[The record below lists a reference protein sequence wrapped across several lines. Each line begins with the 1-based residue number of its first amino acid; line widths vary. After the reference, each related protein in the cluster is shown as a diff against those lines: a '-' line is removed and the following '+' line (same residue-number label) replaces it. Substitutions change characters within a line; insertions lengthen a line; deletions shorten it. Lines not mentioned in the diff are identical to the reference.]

1 MIIIQF
7 LLELAGATILL
18 LFAVRMVR
26 TGIERAFGA
35 SFRRLMTGSRARMRA
50 SLAGLA
56 LAAIMQ
62 SSVAVAMLV
71 AGFVGAG
78 TLSFQIGLPAM
89 LGADLGSALVIQF
102 LSMEI
107 SWLAPLLLVGGG
119 VTFLKSR
126 SAIPKQIGR
135 AVLGVALILIALELM
150 RATVMPIRDSAFLPQ
165 ISALLEGD
173 FLMAFLVGAALT
185 FVMHSSVA
193 AVLMF
198 VTLVAIGALPLMVGI
213 SLMLG
218 ANLGSSLLPVWMTR
232 AMPPRARHVPVI
244 NAILRGSAAVIMIII
259 VNGSPL
265 IGMLPDVGDGQKII
279 LGHVMFNALLLLAV
293 PFSGVLGRMTGWLV
307 REPAASLDDIP
318 AHYRSVLD
326 PAALDDS
333 SLAMAC
339 IRREIHRMLQ
349 IVEEM
354 MVPVMELMEH
364 FDKGRMARI
373 VQKDMVINEAL
384 DGTRRYVAELSGR
397 NGQANGQAND
407 QANDQANGEATRRK
421 ELRNLLEFAIAIE
434 AAGDVVS
441 KTLAPLAATRARDDI
456 RFSAEGLAE
465 LRGMHDRVVANI
477 ALAGNVLVSG
487 DVGIARR
494 LLEEK
499 GEFTH
504 RQRKSRKSHLK
515 RLARGRVES
524 LESSDLHLETGLAF
538 KEFNSHIASIAYPI
552 LSREGQLLDSRLIA
566 ED

>member
-1 MIIIQF
+1 MIIVQF
-7 LLELAGATILL
+7 LLELAAATILL

-35 SFRRLMTGSRARMRA
+35 SFRRMMTGSKARVRAT
-50 SLAGLA
+50 LAGLA

-107 SWLAPLLLVGGG
+107 SWLAPLLLVTGGLL
-119 VTFLKSR
+119 FLKSQ
-126 SAIPKQIGR
+126 SALAKQIGR

-150 RATVMPIRDSAFLPQ
+150 RATVTPIRDSAFLPQ
-165 ISALLEGD
+165 ISILLQRD
-173 FLMAFLVGAALT
+173 FLTAFLVGAVLT
-185 FVMHSSVA
+185 FIMHSSVA

-218 ANLGSSLLPVWMTR
+218 ANLGSALLPVWMTR
-232 AMPPRARHVPVI
+232 AMPPKSRQVPMI
-244 NAILRGSAAVIMIII
+244 NALLRGSAALIVVIV
-259 VNGSPL
+259 VNRSSLVGL
-265 IGMLPDVGDGQKII
+265 LPDVGDGQKII

-293 PFSGVLGRMTGWLV
+293 PFSGMLGRLTDRLLT
-307 REPAASLDDIP
+307 EPAASLEDTP
-318 AHYRSVLD
+318 AHYRSVLN
-326 PAALDDS
+326 PAALDDPM
-333 SLAMAC
+333 LAMAC

-349 IVEEM
+349 VVEEM
-354 MVPVMELMEH
+354 MLPVMDLIEE
-364 FDKGRMARI
+364 FDKDRMARI
-373 VQKDMVINEAL
+373 VEKDIVINEAL
-384 DGTRRYVAELSGR
+384 DGTRRYVAELSGQ
-397 NGQANGQAND
+397 NGPQNGASNH
-407 QANDQANGEATRRK
+407 RK
-421 ELRNLLEFAIAIE
+421 EVRNLLEFAIAIE

-441 KTLAPLAATRARDDI
+441 KTLAQLAASRARDDI

-504 RQRKSRKSHLK
+504 RQRKSRKSHLR
-515 RLARGRVES
+515 RLAKGRVES
-524 LESSDLHLETGLAF
+524 LESSDLHLETGLAL
-538 KEFNSHIASIAYPI
+538 KEFNSHIAAIAYPI
-552 LSREGQLLDSRLIA
+552 LSREGQLLDSRLVA

>member
-1 MIIIQF
+1 MVIIQF
-7 LLELAGATILL
+7 LLELAAATILL

-35 SFRRLMTGSRARMRA
+35 SFRRLMTGSRARVRA

-119 VTFLKSR
+119 VMFLKSR
-126 SAIPKQIGR
+126 SAMPKQIGR
-135 AVLGVALILIALELM
+135 AVLGVALILVALELM

-165 ISALLEGD
+165 ISALLERD
-173 FLMAFLVGAALT
+173 FLTAFLVGAVLT

-232 AMPPRARHVPVI
+232 AMPPKARHVPAV
-244 NAILRGSAAVIMIII
+244 NALLRGSAAIIMVIV
-259 VNGSPL
+259 VNRSLL
-265 IGMLPDVGDGQKII
+265 IEVLPDVGDGQKII

-293 PFSGVLGRMTGWLV
+293 PFSGLLGQMTGRLIPEPLV
-307 REPAASLDDIP
+307 GHEDTP

-326 PAALDDS
+326 PAALDDP

-354 MVPVMELMEH
+354 MLPVMDLIED
-364 FDKGRMARI
+364 FDKDRMARI
-373 VQKDMVINEAL
+373 VEKDSVINEAL
-384 DGTRRYVAELSGR
+384 DGTRRYVAELSGP
-397 NGQANGQAND
+397 NGPQNGPQNGRANH
-407 QANDQANGEATRRK
+407 RK

-441 KTLAPLAATRARDDI
+441 KTLSQLAATRARDDI
-456 RFSAEGLAE
+456 RFSPEGLAE

-499 GEFTH
+499 GEFTY

-515 RLARGRVES
+515 RLAKGRVES

>member
-354 MVPVMELMEH
+354 MVPVMELMEQ

-373 VQKDMVINEAL
+373 VQKDIVINEAL

-397 NGQANGQAND
+397 NGQANG
-407 QANDQANGEATRRK
+407 QANGEATRRK

>member
-397 NGQANGQAND
+397 NGQAN
-407 QANDQANGEATRRK
+407 DQANGEATRRK

>member
-1 MIIIQF
+1 MIIVQF
-7 LLELAGATILL
+7 LLELAAATILL

-35 SFRRLMTGSRARMRA
+35 SFRRMMTGSKARVRAT
-50 SLAGLA
+50 LAGLA

-107 SWLAPLLLVGGG
+107 SWLAPLLLVTGGLL
-119 VTFLKSR
+119 FLKSQ
-126 SAIPKQIGR
+126 SALAKQIGR

-150 RATVMPIRDSAFLPQ
+150 RATVTPIRDSAFLPQ
-165 ISALLEGD
+165 ISILLQRD
-173 FLMAFLVGAALT
+173 FLTAFLVGAVLT
-185 FVMHSSVA
+185 FIMHSSVA

-218 ANLGSSLLPVWMTR
+218 ANLGSALLPVWMTR
-232 AMPPRARHVPVI
+232 AMPPKSRQVPMI
-244 NAILRGSAAVIMIII
+244 NALLRGSAALIVVIV
-259 VNGSPL
+259 VNRSSLVGL
-265 IGMLPDVGDGQKII
+265 LPDVGDGQKII

-293 PFSGVLGRMTGWLV
+293 PFSGMLGRLIDRLLT
-307 REPAASLDDIP
+307 EPAASLEDTP
-318 AHYRSVLD
+318 AHYRSVLN
-326 PAALDDS
+326 PAALDDPM
-333 SLAMAC
+333 LAMAC

-349 IVEEM
+349 VVEEM
-354 MVPVMELMEH
+354 MLPVMDLIEE
-364 FDKGRMARI
+364 FDKDRMARI
-373 VQKDMVINEAL
+373 VEKDIVINEAL
-384 DGTRRYVAELSGR
+384 DGTRRYVAELSGQ
-397 NGQANGQAND
+397 NGPQNGASNH
-407 QANDQANGEATRRK
+407 RK
-421 ELRNLLEFAIAIE
+421 EVRNLLEFAIAIE

-441 KTLAPLAATRARDDI
+441 KTLAQLAASRARDDI

-504 RQRKSRKSHLK
+504 RQRKSRKSHLR
-515 RLARGRVES
+515 RLAKGRVES
-524 LESSDLHLETGLAF
+524 LESSDLHLETGLAL
-538 KEFNSHIASIAYPI
+538 KEFNSHIAAIAYPI
-552 LSREGQLLDSRLIA
+552 LSREGQLLDSRLVA

>member
-339 IRREIHRMLQ
+339 IRPEIHRMLQ

-373 VQKDMVINEAL
+373 VQKDIVINEAL

-397 NGQANGQAND
+397 NG

-515 RLARGRVES
+515 RLARRRVES

>member
-354 MVPVMELMEH
+354 MVPVMELLEH

-407 QANDQANGEATRRK
+407 QANDQANGEAKRRK

>member
-397 NGQANGQAND
+397 NGQANGQAN
-407 QANDQANGEATRRK
+407 GEATRRK

>member
-1 MIIIQF
+1 MVTIQF

-35 SFRRLMTGSRARMRA
+35 SFRRLMTGSTARVRATF
-50 SLAGLA
+50 AGLA

-107 SWLAPLLLVGGG
+107 SWLAPLLLVTGGLM
-119 VTFLKSR
+119 FLRSR
-126 SAIPKQIGR
+126 SPMPKQIGR

-150 RATVMPIRDSAFLPQ
+150 RSTVTPIRDSAFLPQ
-165 ISALLEGD
+165 ISTLLERD
-173 FLMAFLVGAALT
+173 FITAFLVGAVLT
-185 FVMHSSVA
+185 FIMHSSVA
-193 AVLMF
+193 AVLMV
-198 VTLVAIGALPLMVGI
+198 VTMVAIDALPLMVGI

-218 ANLGSSLLPVWMTR
+218 ANLGSSLLPLWMTR
-232 AMPPRARHVPVI
+232 AMPPAARQVPVM
-244 NAILRGSAAVIMIII
+244 NALLRGTAAVIMVVV
-259 VNGSPL
+259 VNRSPL
-265 IGMLPDVGDGQKII
+265 MEFMPDAGDGQKII
-279 LGHVMFNALLLLAV
+279 LGHVLFNALLLLAV
-293 PFSGVLGRMTGWLV
+293 PFSGLLGRLSARLMPEESAG
-307 REPAASLDDIP
+307 LDDMP
-318 AHYRSVLD
+318 GHHRSVLD
-326 PAALDDS
+326 LEALDDPM
-333 SLAMAC
+333 LAIAS
-339 IRREIHRMLQ
+339 IKREIQRMLLV
-349 IVEEM
+349 IEEM
-354 MVPVMELMEH
+354 MLPVMGLLED
-364 FDKGRMARI
+364 FDKDRMNRI
-373 VQKDMVINEAL
+373 IKKDLIINDAL
-384 DGTRRYVAELSGR
+384 DGTRRYVANLSGV
-397 NGQANGQAND
+397 NGGQNGSVN
-407 QANDQANGEATRRK
+407 TRK

-434 AAGDVVS
+434 AAGDVIS
-441 KTLAPLAATRARDDI
+441 KTLSQLAVNRDRDGI
-456 RFSAEGLAE
+456 HFSEEGLSE
-465 LRGMHDRVVANI
+465 LRSMHDRVIANI

-515 RLARGRVES
+515 RLAKGRVES

-552 LSREGQLLDSRLIA
+552 LAREGQLLDSRLVS
-566 ED
+566 EG

>member
-1 MIIIQF
+1 MVTIQF

-35 SFRRLMTGSRARMRA
+35 SFRRLMTGSTARVRATF
-50 SLAGLA
+50 AGLA

-107 SWLAPLLLVGGG
+107 SWLAPLLLVTGGLM
-119 VTFLKSR
+119 FLRSR
-126 SAIPKQIGR
+126 SPMPKQIGR

-150 RATVMPIRDSAFLPQ
+150 RSTVTPIRDSAFLPQ
-165 ISALLEGD
+165 ISTLLERD
-173 FLMAFLVGAALT
+173 FITAFLVGAVLT
-185 FVMHSSVA
+185 FIMHSSVA
-193 AVLMF
+193 AVLMV
-198 VTLVAIGALPLMVGI
+198 VTMVAIDALPLMVGI

-218 ANLGSSLLPVWMTR
+218 ANLGSSLLPLWMTR
-232 AMPPRARHVPVI
+232 AMPPAARQVPVM
-244 NAILRGSAAVIMIII
+244 NALLRGTAAVIMVVV
-259 VNGSPL
+259 VNRSPL
-265 IGMLPDVGDGQKII
+265 MEFMPDAGDGQKII
-279 LGHVMFNALLLLAV
+279 LGHVLFNALLLLAV
-293 PFSGVLGRMTGWLV
+293 PFSGLLGRLSARLMPEESAG
-307 REPAASLDDIP
+307 LDDMP
-318 AHYRSVLD
+318 GHHRSVLD
-326 PAALDDS
+326 LEALDDPM
-333 SLAMAC
+333 LAIAS
-339 IRREIHRMLQ
+339 IKREIQRMLLV
-349 IVEEM
+349 IEEM
-354 MVPVMELMEH
+354 MLPVMGLLED
-364 FDKGRMARI
+364 FDKDRMNRI
-373 VQKDMVINEAL
+373 IKKDLIINDAL
-384 DGTRRYVAELSGR
+384 DGTRRYVANLSGV
-397 NGQANGQAND
+397 NGGQNGSVN
-407 QANDQANGEATRRK
+407 TRK

-434 AAGDVVS
+434 AAGDVIS
-441 KTLAPLAATRARDDI
+441 KTLSQLAVNRDRDGI
-456 RFSAEGLAE
+456 HFSEEGLSE
-465 LRGMHDRVVANI
+465 LRSMHDRVIANI

-515 RLARGRVES
+515 RLAKGRVES

-552 LSREGQLLDSRLIA
+552 LAREGQLLDSRLVS
-566 ED
+566 ES